1 MNTLKRKAAVA
12 AASVAVAFGTTTV
25 VAEPAA
31 AAISCETSSSGK
43 LASFYSGLS
52 ASYAYDS
59 RFASGPAVPELDA
72 YTPQG
77 IATWYSW
84 DGGNDLLVIAAY
96 RDGHDAHLI
105 GIDAKTGRHVGTVAI
120 AATHA
125 GGIAITQGWAF
136 VQGSGDSIRKYRLSE
151 LKAAMKKAGT
161 PSLAQV
167 GEARKVYGASFLT
180 SYGDNLYAG
189 KFSATGHEKMYR
201 YQVGTD
207 GSLTTQ
213 SGAYEVPTKTQGL
226 MVTKSHF
233 VFSTSYGNDNRGNI
247 YVVDAGARDIDRSS
261 TRCYR
266 SPSMNEGMTESGG
279 YAYLVFESGAAQY
292 VAKNPRNII
301 RNLHKGRV
309 SGL

>member
-1 MNTLKRKAAVA
+1 MNTWKRKAATVTAGVAVALGTTVA
-12 AASVAVAFGTTTV
+12 AA
-25 VAEPAA
+25 EPAS
-31 AAISCETSSSGK
+31 AAISCSATSSGK

-59 RFASGPAVPELDA
+59 RFAKGPAVPELDT

-77 IATWYSW
+77 VATWYSW
-84 DGGNDLLVIAAY
+84 DGGSDLLVVGAY
-96 RDGHDAHLI
+96 RAGHDAHLI
-105 GIDAKTGRHVGTVAI
+105 GIDAKTGKHVGTVAI

-125 GGIAITQGWAF
+125 GGVAITQGWAF
-136 VQGSGDSIRKYRLSE
+136 VAGEGNTVRKYKLSE
-151 LKAAMKKAGT
+151 LKAAMKKSGT
-161 PSLAQV
+161 PYLKQV

-180 SYGDNLYAG
+180 SYGDSLYSG
-189 KFSATGHEKMYR
+189 KFNETGRDKMYR
-201 YQVGTD
+201 YKVGTD

-226 MVTKSHF
+226 MVTKSRF
-233 VFSTSYGNDNRGNI
+233 VFSTSYGNDNRGNL
-247 YVVDAGARDIDRSS
+247 YVVDAGSRDIDKAS

-266 SPSMNEGMTESGG
+266 SPSMNEGITESGG

-301 RNLHKGRV
+301 RNLHKGKV

>member
-1 MNTLKRKAAVA
+1 MHTWKKKAMAVA
-12 AASVAVAFGTTTV
+12 AGVAAAFGTTAV
-25 VAEPAA
+25 AAEPAS
-31 AAISCETSSSGK
+31 AAISCSTASSGK

-59 RFASGPAVPELDA
+59 RFAKGPAMPELDT

-84 DGGNDLLVIAAY
+84 DGGNDLLVVGAY
-96 RDGHDAHLI
+96 RAGHDAHLI
-105 GIDAKTGRHVGTVAI
+105 GIDAKTGKHVGTVAI

-125 GGIAITQGWAF
+125 GGVAITQGWAF
-136 VQGSGDSIRKYRLSE
+136 VAGEGNTIRKYRLSE
-151 LKAAMKKAGT
+151 LKAAMKKPGT
-161 PSLAQV
+161 PYLGQV
-167 GEARKVYGASFLT
+167 GEARQVYGASFLT

-189 KFSATGHEKMYR
+189 KFNENGRDKMYR
-201 YQVGTD
+201 YKVGTD

-213 SGAYEVPTKTQGL
+213 SGAYEVPSKTQGL
-226 MVTKSHF
+226 LVTGSRF

-247 YVVDAGARDIDRSS
+247 YVVDAGARDIDRAS

-266 SPSMNEGMTESGG
+266 SPSMNEGITESGG

-292 VAKNPRNII
+292 VAKNPRNIV

>member
-1 MNTLKRKAAVA
+1 MHTLTRKASVTAMAVALAFGATAVA
-12 AASVAVAFGTTTV
+12 AGPAS
-25 VAEPAA
+25 

-52 ASYAYDS
+52 ASYAYDG
-59 RFASGPAVPELDA
+59 RFAKGPAVPELDT

-84 DGGNDLLVIAAY
+84 DGGDDLLVIGAY
-96 RDGHDAHLI
+96 RAGHDAHLI
-105 GIDAKTGRHVGTVAI
+105 GIDAKTGKHVGTVAI

-125 GGIAITQGWAF
+125 GGVAITQGWAF
-136 VQGSGDSIRKYRLSE
+136 VSGEGDTIRKYKLSE
-151 LKAAMKKAGT
+151 LKAAMKKSGT
-161 PSLAQV
+161 PYLKQV

-189 KFSATGHEKMYR
+189 KFSETAREKMYR
-201 YQVGTD
+201 YKVGTD

-226 MVTKSHF
+226 MVTRSHF
-233 VFSTSYGNDNRGNI
+233 VFSTSYGNDNRGNL
-247 YVVDAGARDIDRSS
+247 YVVDAGARDIDKSS

-266 SPSMNEGMTESGG
+266 TPSMNEGITESGG

-301 RNLHKGRV
+301 RNLHKGKV